1 MKTDDLI
8 AELSGRAPPVRPLP
22 SPAIRVLVWSLVALG
37 SAAAGILVFGAKPDL
52 ASAVQLP
59 EFLATAILA
68 LGTSFLAAAATLV
81 LAIPG
86 AERSPAGRVLALS
99 FMTLW
104 VVTLVASI
112 ARAGHGLTG
121 DAHWP
126 VCFIRVVGIGLL
138 PAVALFMML
147 RRSAPLRLAWTSGLA
162 TVAAMAIGAVAVQ
175 VICPINDSGHALLG
189 HLGPVLALGGAAAAT
204 ARRLLNAP

>member
-8 AELSGRAPPVRPLP
+8 AELSRRATPVRPLP

-37 SAAAGILVFGAKPDL
+37 SAAAGILVFGARPDL
-52 ASAVQLP
+52 AMAIQDRV
-59 EFLATAILA
+59 FLATALLA
-68 LGTSFLAAAATLV
+68 LGASILAAAAALV

-86 AERSPAGRVLALS
+86 AERSPAVRGFALS
-99 FMTLW
+99 FVTLW
-104 VVTLVASI
+104 MFALVASI
-112 ARAGHGLTG
+112 VRAGHGLTG

-126 VCFIRVVGIGLL
+126 ICFIRVVGIGLL
-138 PAVALFMML
+138 PAVALFVML

-162 TVAAMAIGAVAVQ
+162 AVAAMAIGAVAVQ

-189 HLGPVLALGGAAAAT
+189 HLGPVLTLGGAGAAT